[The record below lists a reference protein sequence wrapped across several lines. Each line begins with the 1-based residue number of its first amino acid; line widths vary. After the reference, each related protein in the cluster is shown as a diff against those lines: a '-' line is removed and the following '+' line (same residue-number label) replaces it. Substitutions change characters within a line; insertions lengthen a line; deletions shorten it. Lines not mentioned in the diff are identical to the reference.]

1 MGRMKDLFICIHAGG
16 DDAIEAANELVDL
29 HRWIPIEERE
39 PPLSRVLAVKQMPN
53 GHRSI
58 DLMVWVPEPD
68 SGLPPLPSKTF
79 VTHWMPIPEFCD
91 ET

>member
-1 MGRMKDLFICIHAGG
+1 MGRMKDLFIRIHAGG

-29 HRWIPIEERE
+29 HRWIPIKEEE
-39 PPLSRVLAVKQMPN
+39 PRLSRVLVVKQMPT
-53 GHRSI
+53 GYRRI
-58 DLMVWVPEPD
+58 ELMVWAPEPPW
-68 SGLPPLPSKTF
+68 SPPLPSKNF